1 MTDQEIVLQTFT
13 ELQKI
18 AAQYR
23 EPTAHGAEITTQR
36 MLCILDQR
44 DVVAA
49 AQRLAA
55 GYGVRAV
62 Q

>member
-23 EPTAHGAEITTQR
+23 EPPHRGAEITTQR
-36 MLCILDQR
+36 MLCVLDR
-44 DVVAA
+44 ADVVAA

-55 GYGVRAV
+55 GYGLRQV

>member
-1 MTDQEIVLQTFT
+1 MTDQEIVLRTFA

-18 AAQYR
+18 AAQYI
-23 EPTAHGAEITTQR
+23 EPTHRDAEITTQR
-36 MLCILDQR
+36 MLSILDRR

-55 GYGVRAV
+55 GYHLREV